1 MIKIKVY
8 NNKIEEAIEKL
19 RLVTSKEKKDL
30 KRHQFFESRNSRR
43 EKRIREKLRSKKLKD
58 KGKSGKG
65 KGY

>member
-1 MIKIKVY
+1 MIKIY
-8 NNKIEEAIEKL
+8 NNNIEKALEKL
-19 RLVTSKEKKDL
+19 RLLTNKKKKDL